1 VPVKKENVYGG
12 PNLGVYLAVNNRYFL
27 HPPKIKSPLP
37 DFARQIFPDIVVIET
52 FIGGSSVLGALVA
65 MNSFGMIIP
74 STVGDDE
81 LELLQTQM
89 DKDFQITVID
99 AGGDNAFGN
108 LILCNDKGAI
118 ISPLLADAKDI
129 IAKTLNVPVTIL
141 GFAQSDLP
149 GSCGL
154 ANNHGVVVHPMVTDQ
169 EAEIISD
176 VLQVEIDVSTVNCGS
191 PYLGG
196 GAILNDVGAM
206 FGRES
211 TGPEIQRILEVLQI
225 D

>member
-1 VPVKKENVYGG
+1 MPVKKENVYGG
-12 PNLGVYLAVNNRYFL
+12 PSLGVYLAVNNRYFL

-37 DFARQIFPDIVVIET
+37 TFARQIFSDIIVIET

-65 MNSFGMIIP
+65 MNSFGIIIP

-81 LELLQTQM
+81 LELLRAQM

-118 ISPLLADAKDI
+118 ISPLLAEAKDI
-129 IAKTLNVPVTIL
+129 IETTLKVPVTIL
-141 GFAQSDLP
+141 GFAESDLP

-154 ANNHGVVVHPMVTDQ
+154 ANNHGVVVHPLITEQ
-169 EAEIISD
+169 EAEIIAN
-176 VLQVEIDVSTVNCGS
+176 VLQVEIDVGTINCGS

-196 GAILNDVGAM
+196 GAILNDTGAM
-206 FGRES
+206 FGRET
-211 TGPEIQRILEVLQI
+211 TGPEIQRIMDVLQLE
-225 D
+225 

>member
-1 VPVKKENVYGG
+1 MKENVYGG

-27 HPPKIKSPLP
+27 YPPKIKSPLP
-37 DFARQIFPDIVVIET
+37 TLAQKIFPDIIVIET

-65 MNSFGMIIP
+65 MNSFGMVIP

-118 ISPLLADAKDI
+118 ISPLLAEMKDI
-129 IAKTLNVPVTIL
+129 IAKTLKVPVTVL

-176 VLQVEIDVSTVNCGS
+176 VLQVEMIDVSTINCGS

-196 GAILNDVGAM
+196 GAILNDSGAM

-211 TGPEIQRILEVLQI
+211 TGPELQRIMEVLQL